1 MLDADDLDLTPVPAP
16 PTRRRARR
24 RTIGVLV
31 VLVLAVLALLSQGLL
46 HSLNYFETVDQ
57 ALSARA
63 KLGTQTFRLEGVVKP
78 HTIERTASGASF
90 WITGGD
96 SKEVFVDAHGSPPQL
111 FQAEHTG
118 RRRWTLHER
127 DVGPLRRHADSREAH
142 GGLHRRAP
150 QARESPQRDGSMTLT
165 WLGRAALYLCFI
177 GAVGGIA
184 EQALALRAH
193 RPSRVAVVGGT
204 RPRGNPRRHW
214 RHGVRARDP
223 QLRARLR
230 RGEQRDV
237 HAAALFDHRTVVG
250 PRGLTD
256 ALGAPPERAHARRHP
271 LLPARARQSGRR
283 LGGHRA
289 ARDRRLLHVLDDG
302 SGRPL
307 HP

>member
-111 FQAEHTG
+111 FQANIP
-118 RRRWTLHER
+118 
-127 DVGPLRRHADSREAH
+127 V
-142 GGLHRRAP
+142 
-150 QARESPQRDGSMTLT
+150 
-165 WLGRAALYLCFI
+165 
-177 GAVGGIA
+177 V
-184 EQALALRAH
+184 
-193 RPSRVAVVGGT
+193 VVGHFSSTTSDRFDGT
-204 RPRGNPRRHW
+204 QILVKHTAAYIAAHPKRVKAPNGT
-214 RHGVRARDP
+214 VR
-223 QLRARLR
+223 
-230 RGEQRDV
+230 
-237 HAAALFDHRTVVG
+237 
-250 PRGLTD
+250 
-256 ALGAPPERAHARRHP
+256 
-271 LLPARARQSGRR
+271 
-283 LGGHRA
+283 
-289 ARDRRLLHVLDDG
+289 
-302 SGRPL
+302 
-307 HP
+307 